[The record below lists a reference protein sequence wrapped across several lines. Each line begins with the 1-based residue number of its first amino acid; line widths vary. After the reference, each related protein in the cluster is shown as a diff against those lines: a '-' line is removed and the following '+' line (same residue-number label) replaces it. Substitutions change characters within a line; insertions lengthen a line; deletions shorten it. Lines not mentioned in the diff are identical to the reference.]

1 MTFKAYID
9 NIQAQTGKTPKDFL
23 ILAKKKGL
31 LEEGVKTREIVNWL
45 KQDYGLGQGHAMAI
59 VLTFKNATQPKTSE
73 SEAIEKL
80 FRAERA
86 RWREPYDK
94 LLAKIREFGPDISED
109 PTDTYISLLRK
120 GKKFGIV
127 QVTGER
133 MDIGIK
139 LKDMAPTGRFET
151 AGAWNAMVTHRV
163 RITDPKQIDAEVINW
178 LKQAYDK
185 VLQVRQA
192 VPTA

>member
-9 NIQAQTGKTPKDFL
+9 NIQTQTGKTPKDFL

-31 LEEGVKTREIVNWL
+31 LKEGVKTREIVNWL

-80 FRAERA
+80 FRGERA

-94 LLAKIREFGPDISED
+94 LLDKIREFGPDASETRPTLISACCEKAK
-109 PTDTYISLLRK
+109 SLGSSK
-120 GKKFGIV
+120 
-127 QVTGER
+127 
-133 MDIGIK
+133 
-139 LKDMAPTGRFET
+139 
-151 AGAWNAMVTHRV
+151 
-163 RITDPKQIDAEVINW
+163 
-178 LKQAYDK
+178 
-185 VLQVRQA
+185 
-192 VPTA
+192 